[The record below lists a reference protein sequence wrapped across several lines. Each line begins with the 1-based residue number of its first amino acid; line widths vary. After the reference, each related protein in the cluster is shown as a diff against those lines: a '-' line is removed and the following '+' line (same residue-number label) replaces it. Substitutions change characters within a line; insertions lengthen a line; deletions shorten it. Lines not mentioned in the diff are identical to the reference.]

1 MKKKLLGI
9 YDTLYRA
16 FGPQHWWPARS
27 AFEVAIGAILTQNTA
42 WQNVERAIANLR
54 VRKVLNFEKMRLLPE
69 KELARL
75 IRPAGYYNI
84 KARRIKNFIRFLG
97 KNYSGN
103 LANMRSR
110 DLGLLRRELLSVNG
124 IGPETA
130 DSIILYALDKPVFV
144 VDAYT
149 KRIFSRHKM
158 VAEDAPYESVQ
169 GLFMSHLA
177 ADDKLFN
184 EYHALLVK
192 LAKDYCRKTKERCK
206 ECPIHEKY

>member
-1 MKKKLLGI
+1 MKKKLLDI
-9 YDTLYRA
+9 YGRLYRE
-16 FGPQHWWPARS
+16 FGPQQWWPARS

-54 VRKVLNFEKMRLLPE
+54 ARGALNFEKMWRLPE

-84 KARRIKNFIRFLG
+84 KARRIKNFLAFL
-97 KNYSGN
+97 KEHYSGK
-103 LANMRSR
+103 LAKMRPR
-110 DLGLLRRELLSVNG
+110 DLGLLRGQLLSVNG

-130 DSIILYALDKPVFV
+130 DSILLYALDKPVFV

-158 VAEDAPYESVQ
+158 VESDAPYEAVQ
-169 GLFMSHLA
+169 RLFMSHLS
-177 ADDKLFN
+177 ADDKLYN

-192 LAKDYCRKTKERCK
+192 LAKDHCKKTKKRCK
-206 ECPIHEKY
+206 ECPIHET

>member
-9 YDTLYRA
+9 YDTLYRE
-16 FGPQHWWPARS
+16 FGPQQWWPARS

-54 VRKVLNFEKMRLLPE
+54 ARGVLNFEKMWRLPE

-84 KARRIKNFIRFLG
+84 KARRIKNFLAFLK
-97 KNYSGN
+97 KNYSGK
-103 LANMRSR
+103 LAKMRPCEP
-110 DLGLLRRELLSVNG
+110 GLLRCQLLSVNG

-130 DSIILYALDKPVFV
+130 DSILLYALDKPVFV

-149 KRIFSRHKM
+149 KRIFSRHRM
-158 VAEDAPYESVQ
+158 VESDAPYEAVQ
-169 GLFMSHLA
+169 RLFMSHLPS
-177 ADDKLFN
+177 DVKLYN

-192 LAKDYCRKTKERCK
+192 LAKDHCKKTKERCK
-206 ECPIHEKY
+206 ECPIHENR